1 MTRVRLKVL
10 GMTAFLCVTPSLAL
24 AATPL
29 IESDSFAL
37 ELGGYTSSTT
47 GVQHRPYDVPTLPR
61 TTGLA
66 ASLVRFEWRAYIS
79 DNITIDVHNRFF
91 ARVSSAPTDASVGLG
106 STVAPERSVDLQSI
120 IVEESGLLV
129 EHDLDRASASINTR
143 AGDITMGRQAVTW
156 GVSLLFPVADFWT
169 QFSPFELDTSQKR
182 GVDGVRF
189 LTYPGD
195 RIEVDLIAVDRG
207 SVDDLSAGARIGW
220 SSDMADYHFML
231 ARNYERIWMAMGS
244 AVDLDWA
251 RLYGEIATPF
261 LPDESQLELPRATLG
276 LNVLRSKYTVS
287 VEYHFN
293 GLGDDELLAGIA
305 KAEVARG
312 EQYLLGRHYLGVAG
326 SYTPREFIT
335 FSLLALGALDHPS
348 MLIAPSID
356 YEIAPD
362 IHARFL
368 SYVGVGDRPDLS
380 GIPVVPSEFGA
391 YGESY
396 FFELSAFF

>member
-1 MTRVRLKVL
+1 M
-10 GMTAFLCVTPSLAL
+10 
-24 AATPL
+24 
-29 IESDSFAL
+29 
-37 ELGGYTSSTT
+37 
-47 GVQHRPYDVPTLPR
+47 
-61 TTGLA
+61 
-66 ASLVRFEWRAYIS
+66 
-79 DNITIDVHNRFF
+79 
-91 ARVSSAPTDASVGLG
+91 
-106 STVAPERSVDLQSI
+106 
-120 IVEESGLLV
+120 EESGLLV

-362 IHARFL
+362 IHARLL